1 MLKVAFFSA
10 QVYDNAIF
18 SSMKLEQHGVDVTPS
33 SPIEFTFFTHPLN
46 AQTAITCKGFDAVC
60 VFVNDDLSAPTLEV
74 LANLNVKHVAL
85 RCAGF
90 NNVDI
95 QAAKKLG
102 IQVSR
107 VPAYSP
113 QTVAEHTL
121 ALMLTLNRKTHKA
134 YNRVREGNFA
144 LQGLMGFTFF
154 NKTVGIIGTGKI
166 GQAVIRILNGF
177 GCKILCCD
185 PTPHPEVEKF
195 GATYTSLENL
205 MSQCQIVSLHCP
217 LNDDSYHLINEA
229 TLALMPKG
237 AMLINTSRGGLIDDT
252 AVIGALKKQHLGYL
266 GLDVYE
272 RESELFFSDHS
283 LDIIQDDIFQRLL
296 TFPNV
301 LVTGHQGFFTQEAL
315 DEIAQVT
322 VSNLLSF
329 THNTDVSDNENL
341 VNL

>member
-1 MLKVAFFSA
+1 M
-10 QVYDNAIF
+10 
-18 SSMKLEQHGVDVTPS
+18 DV
-33 SPIEFTFFTHPLN
+33 H
-46 AQTAITCKGFDAVC
+46 
-60 VFVNDDLSAPTLEV
+60 
-74 LANLNVKHVAL
+74 
-85 RCAGF
+85 
-90 NNVDI
+90 
-95 QAAKKLG
+95 AAKALG

-121 ALMLTLNRKTHKA
+121 ALILTLNRKTHKA

-144 LQGLMGFTFF
+144 LEGLMGFTLF

-185 PTPHPEVEKF
+185 PNPHREVEKL
-195 GATYTSLENL
+195 GATYTSLENV

-217 LNDDSYHLINEA
+217 LNDDSYHLINED

-315 DEIAQVT
+315 AEIAQVT
-322 VSNLLSF
+322 VSNLLLF
-329 THNTDVSDNENL
+329 THDSDVTANDNL
-341 VNL
+341 VDV